1 MKPRRA
7 PSGVGASR
15 LYETVSLR
23 FNLYRGTKVALVA
36 AAALAACVVAAPEAA
51 AQGCAMCG
59 TAVTSPKDPL
69 AKGMF
74 ISIVVMLAVPNLL
87 LASIGG
93 WLYYMY
99 RRAALTGE
107 RT

>member
-1 MKPRRA
+1 MRK
-7 PSGVGASR
+7 
-15 LYETVSLR
+15 
-23 FNLYRGTKVALVA
+23 ALLI
-36 AAALAACVVAAPEAA
+36 AALAVLALVLAAPEAA

-69 AKGMF
+69 AKGMLV
-74 ISIVVMLAVPNLL
+74 SILIMLAVPNLL

-99 RRAALTGE
+99 RRAALSGE

>member
-1 MKPRRA
+1 MKLSLAPLRGIAGRA
-7 PSGVGASR
+7 AKIAP
-15 LYETVSLR
+15 
-23 FNLYRGTKVALVA
+23 VA
-36 AAALAACVVAAPEAA
+36 AIACAVFFLAAPEVF

-59 TAVTSPKDPL
+59 TAVTSSKDPL
-69 AKGMF
+69 ARGMF
-74 ISIVVMLAVPNLL
+74 VSIVIMLAVPNLL

-93 WLYYMY
+93 WLYYTY

>member
-1 MKPRRA
+1 LHRSFLGKA
-7 PSGVGASR
+7 V
-15 LYETVSLR
+15 L
-23 FNLYRGTKVALVA
+23 
-36 AAALAACVVAAPEAA
+36 AAALAAAVLFLAAPEAV

-59 TAVTSPKDPL
+59 TAVSSSKDPL

-74 ISIVVMLAVPNLL
+74 ISILIMLAVPNLL

-99 RRAALTGE
+99 RRAALSGE

>member
-1 MKPRRA
+1 MTSRPSPFRA
-7 PSGVGASR
+7 IASR
-15 LYETVSLR
+15 AAKIGS
-23 FNLYRGTKVALVA
+23 VA
-36 AAALAACVVAAPEAA
+36 AVACAVFFLAAPDVL

-59 TAVTSPKDPL
+59 TAVTSSKDPL
-69 AKGMF
+69 ARGMF
-74 ISIVVMLAVPNLL
+74 VSIVIMLAVPNLL

-93 WLYYMY
+93 WLYYTY

>member
-1 MKPRRA
+1 LR
-7 PSGVGASR
+7 
-15 LYETVSLR
+15 SLR
-23 FNLYRGTKVALVA
+23 SRALLVA
-36 AAALAACVVAAPEAA
+36 AIAGAALFLAAPETL

-59 TAVTSPKDPL
+59 TAVTSSKDPL

-74 ISIVVMLAVPNLL
+74 VSIMIMLAVPNLL

-93 WLYYMY
+93 WLYYTY
-99 RRAALTGE
+99 RRAALSGE

>member
-1 MKPRRA
+1 M
-7 PSGVGASR
+7 V
-15 LYETVSLR
+15 
-23 FNLYRGTKVALVA
+23 LV
-36 AAALAACVVAAPEAA
+36 LVLAAPEAA

-59 TAVTSPKDPL
+59 TAVTSSKDPL
-69 AKGMF
+69 ARGMF
-74 ISIVVMLAVPNLL
+74 VSILIMLAVPNLL

-99 RRAALTGE
+99 RRAAPPGE

>member
-1 MKPRRA
+1 
-7 PSGVGASR
+7 V
-15 LYETVSLR
+15 
-23 FNLYRGTKVALVA
+23 
-36 AAALAACVVAAPEAA
+36 AALAAVVLFLAAPEAA

-59 TAVTSPKDPL
+59 TAVTSAKDPL

-74 ISIVVMLAVPNLL
+74 ISILIMLAIPNLL

-93 WLYYMY
+93 WLYYTY
-99 RRAALTGE
+99 RRAALPGE

>member
-1 MKPRRA
+1 MSSRF
-7 PSGVGASR
+7 SR
-15 LYETVSLR
+15 LLLIAGVAA
-23 FNLYRGTKVALVA
+23 VAL
-36 AAALAACVVAAPEAA
+36 LLAAPEAA

-59 TAVTSPKDPL
+59 TAVSSSKDPL

-74 ISIVVMLAVPNLL
+74 VSILIMLAVPNLL

-99 RRAALTGE
+99 RRAALSGE